1 MLWKI
6 YLKIRGKAIKFNIPL
21 SKEGFS
27 CLATEC
33 VQFCWNVVLILPHT
47 VCVVLTAIFSL
58 DVGFLIALFM
68 FSFSS

>member
-27 CLATEC
+27 CLATEY